1 VARAGPQ
8 ASPPQARS
16 HPSSRRC
23 DRRRSLAHRPGAH
36 RLARAL
42 RQGQALSEPRTMNGR
57 GFWARIRQRWT
68 ANDREFLVARFDAL
82 ERHMQSLR
90 AAGNEELASVREQ
103 SRAALAASRLDLVR
117 SVLPALDGLD
127 EALRSGRQ
135 LLAPTADKEIR

>member
-90 AAGNEELASVREQ
+90 AAGNEELATVRE
-103 SRAALAASRLDLVR
+103 ALAALEKQI
-117 SVLPALDGLD
+117 G
-127 EALRSGRQ
+127 RSGREQFKANTLAETQAAQ
-135 LLAPTADKEIR
+135 LAAALDALRAADM